1 MLPTDGKAT
10 IGERFMH
17 DIDLSATKRYWLLAS
32 VVVIASLY
40 LMASAFGGN
49 PISPPRA
56 VVVIKDLTSS
66 TPGEQDSLNNA
77 FIGTLLSQASA
88 GDEVYVTGITDA
100 SFSKPLVILHGML
113 PDDRH
118 PLKPKLLAAQQSMIS
133 EWKSKS
139 RSSTRPYKASD
150 IIGAVYHASLL
161 LRGKESEK
169 WMVILSDMRNSTKE
183 LDIENVPEIE
193 REKSLGQLGAKGLIP
208 NLTTVNVA
216 VLGVHTIGKAISPI
230 YYQSLENFWRGFFA
244 KAHAEVVT
252 FQADASWSPFNRK
265 KNQ

>member
-1 MLPTDGKAT
+1 M
-10 IGERFMH
+10 IH
-17 DIDLSATKRYWLLAS
+17 DINIGATKCYWLLALA
-32 VVVIASLY
+32 VVFMSPYFI
-40 LMASAFGGN
+40 ASAFSDK
-49 PISPPRA
+49 PASSPKA

-77 FIGTLLSQASA
+77 FISTLLSQSSA

-100 SFSKPLVILHGML
+100 SFSKPLVILHGTL

-133 EWKSKS
+133 AWKSKS

-150 IIGAVYHASLL
+150 VIGAIYHASLL
-161 LRGKESEK
+161 LRGKNSEK
-169 WMVILSDMRNSTKE
+169 WLIILSDMRNSTKE
-183 LDIENVPEIE
+183 LDVENVSEIE
-193 REKSLGQLGAKGLIP
+193 REKSLSRLGAKGLIP
-208 NLTTVNVA
+208 NLTGVNVA
-216 VLGVHTIGKAISPI
+216 VLSVHTTGKAISPI
-230 YYQSLENFWRGFFA
+230 YYQSLENFWRGFFE

-252 FQADASWSPFNRK
+252 YQTDTSWLPFDRM

>member
-1 MLPTDGKAT
+1 
-10 IGERFMH
+10 MH
-17 DIDLSATKRYWLLAS
+17 NINTGATKRYWLLALAA
-32 VVVIASLY
+32 VIMGPY
-40 LMASAFGGN
+40 FIASAFGDK
-49 PISPPRA
+49 PASPRRA
-56 VVVIKDLTSS
+56 VVVVKDLTSS

-77 FIGTLLSQASA
+77 FISTLLSQASA

-100 SFSKPLVILHGML
+100 SFSKPLVILHGTL

-118 PLKPKLLAAQQSMIS
+118 PLKPKLLAAQQGIIS

-161 LRGKESEK
+161 LRGKSSEK
-169 WMVILSDMRNSTKE
+169 WLVLLSDMRNSTKE

-193 REKSLGQLGAKGLIP
+193 REKSLSQLGAKGLIP
-208 NLTTVNVA
+208 NLTGINVA
-216 VLGVHTIGKAISPI
+216 VLSVHTTGKAISPI
-230 YYQSLENFWRGFFA
+230 YYQSLENFWRGFFE

-252 FQADASWSPFNRK
+252 FQADASWLPFDRM
-265 KNQ
+265 KNQF

>member
-1 MLPTDGKAT
+1 INHGT
-10 IGERFMH
+10 
-17 DIDLSATKRYWLLAS
+17 TKRYWLLALAA
-32 VVVIASLY
+32 VIMGPY
-40 LMASAFGGN
+40 FIASAF
-49 PISPPRA
+49 SDKSASSPRA

-77 FIGTLLSQASA
+77 FISTLLSQSSS

-100 SFSKPLVILHGML
+100 SFSKPLVILHGTL

-118 PLKPKLLAAQQSMIS
+118 PLKPKLLAAQQSISS

-150 IIGAVYHASLL
+150 VIGAVYHASLL
-161 LRGKESEK
+161 LRGKSSEK
-169 WMVILSDMRNSTKE
+169 WMIILSDMRNSTKE
-183 LDIENVPEIE
+183 LDIENVPEID

-208 NLTTVNVA
+208 NLTSVNVA
-216 VLGVHTIGKAISPI
+216 VLSVHTTGKAISPI
-230 YYQSLENFWRGFFA
+230 YYQSLENFWQGFFE

-252 FQADASWSPFNRK
+252 YQADASWLPFDRMKSKIN
-265 KNQ
+265 